1 LCPGAQIY
9 NQAKNGWTSLPEAF
23 VQPMLTNDAQGM
35 YRQDNHGWLF
45 AWSNATVFQVR
56 DGDQAQ
62 PTNLNTE
69 SI

>member
-1 LCPGAQIY
+1 MRAQIY

-23 VQPMLTNDAQGM
+23 VQPMLTADAQGM

-56 DGDQAQ
+56 DGET
-62 PTNLNTE
+62 PLYTW
-69 SI
+69 SRR